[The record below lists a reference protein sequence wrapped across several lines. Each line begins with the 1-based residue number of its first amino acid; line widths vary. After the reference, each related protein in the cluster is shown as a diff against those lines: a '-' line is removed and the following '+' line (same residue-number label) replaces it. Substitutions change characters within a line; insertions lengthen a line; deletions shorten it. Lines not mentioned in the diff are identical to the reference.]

1 MTPILGILIGLLG
14 GALIAGGIFL
24 VLAFLKYAREMKSSL
39 DQLRIVLLS
48 LSKDNTLAESMNSFR
63 EMVETGKRLIV
74 RVDKLHTVIDAF
86 FKVAVKAEAM
96 AAVQAAA
103 PAAEGASEVYPYDE
117 ERAAAAEVQRRLRT
131 AGVQIPADAEIPSD
145 KATGAQ
151 V

>member
-1 MTPILGILIGLLG
+1 MSATLGILIGLLG
-14 GALIAGGIFL
+14 GALIAGIIFI

-39 DQLRIVLLS
+39 DQLRIVLQS

-103 PAAEGASEVYPYDE
+103 PAAEGASEIYHYDE
-117 ERAAAAEVQRRLRT
+117 EAAGRAEVQRKLRT
-131 AGVQIPADAEIPSD
+131 AGVQMPAEQEIPAD